1 MQTIELT
8 REGDLATIVLNRPQ
22 ARNALS
28 PDMMDAFDQVLF
40 DIGRDAGI
48 RAVIL
53 TGAGSTFCAGG
64 DVQRMNSAA
73 DETPDARRARLRRA
87 HRSVKALH
95 ALDRPVIAAVD
106 GAAFGAGFGLALLCD
121 IVLASNRARF
131 CMAFGRVGLVPDY
144 GTLYTLPRIVGLQ
157 RAKELMY
164 SAREID
170 PLEAQRLG
178 IVLEVTEP
186 ENLMPR
192 ARAIAQALAQASP
205 TALSL
210 TKDALNA
217 SLGSS
222 LDTMLELE
230 AAAQGIAGSGAYA
243 RECFRRFAAK
253 ERGPFQWPAAP
264 RS

>member
-8 REGDLATIVLNRPQ
+8 RDGDLATIVLNRPE

-28 PDMMDAFDQVLF
+28 PDMMDALDQVLF
-40 DIGRDAGI
+40 DIGRDASI

-53 TGAGSTFCAGG
+53 TGAGGSFCAGG

-157 RAKELMY
+157 RARELMY

-170 PLEAQRLG
+170 PREAQQLG

-186 ENLMPR
+186 EQLMPR
-192 ARAIAQALAQASP
+192 ARAIAQALAQASA

-222 LDTMLELE
+222 LDNMLELE
-230 AAAQGIAGSGAYA
+230 AAAQGIAGSSAYA

-253 ERGPFQWPAAP
+253 ERGLFQWPAPP
-264 RS
+264 RN